1 MSGHDQMMSYD
12 QSYSNWSSI
21 CFVSCNSVF
30 FHAYKKLLSA
40 PYPLFISLFFT
51 ITYHKQSIVKWVVAD
66 EAVDVGE
73 AVAET
78 ALLYLV
84 LQRLAGEAEQS
95 YGVADLA
102 VEVAPPVE
110 VVPFVEAVLPV
121 QVSFPLTTFRPSV

>member
-1 MSGHDQMMSYD
+1 M
-12 QSYSNWSSI
+12 
-21 CFVSCNSVF
+21 SCNSVF
-30 FHAYKKLLSA
+30 FHAYKKLLLA

-66 EAVDVGE
+66 EAVDEVGE

-84 LQRLAGEAEQS
+84 LRRPVGEAEQS
-95 YGVADLA
+95 DEVADLP

-121 QVSFPLTTFRPSV
+121 QVSFPLTMSRPLV